1 MKEPTPVCFTTSS
14 QTQLWVLHTHS
25 SGPMWAGP
33 PTVPM
38 FRGASEARWALV
50 TVMNSS
56 WGLGRQVRLQGE
68 VTAGALAFVEQIPE
82 CDDGAGE
89 GRPQARVWP

>member
-1 MKEPTPVCFTTSS
+1 MKEPTPVCFATSS

-33 PTVPM
+33 PTLPT

-50 TVMNSS
+50 TVTNSS
-56 WGLGRQVRLQGE
+56 WGLGRQVCLQGE
-68 VTAGALAFVEQIPE
+68 VTTGASAFMEQITE
-82 CDDGAGE
+82 
-89 GRPQARVWP
+89 